1 MTYRQ
6 SRPPQAIA
14 LRRCPFKRVNCE
26 ARRDPN
32 ITFVRTEIAVYSPE
46 DGCSQGQRQVHDSTY
61 RVTEEA
67 VVQGCPLP
75 PLRGPLK
82 VGQNEGAI
90 ASPAAYTSGTLRR
103 FPGRIR
109 GSEHDSRMGGIV
121 SRETSGTDRRCER
134 GNGPWRGRTILR
146 ARIPNPELL
155 TAAEMPR
162 VERP

>member
-75 PLRGPLK
+75 PLRAPSK
-82 VGQNEGAI
+82 SRAE
-90 ASPAAYTSGTLRR
+90 
-103 FPGRIR
+103 R
-109 GSEHDSRMGGIV
+109 GSDSK
-121 SRETSGTDRRCER
+121 SGCLHQRDTTPFSWPNTRV
-134 GNGPWRGRTILR
+134 R
-146 ARIPNPELL
+146 ARFTNGWGRF
-155 TAAEMPR
+155 T
-162 VERP
+162 